1 MKTKLSKT
9 SKQDFL
15 NSYSIGL
22 KLRTLRN
29 EKRLTL
35 ASLSRD
41 TGYSTALLS
50 KLETDSM
57 VPTLPTLARICSV
70 YGIGLS
76 YFFSEPTYHALAITR
91 KAHISGGSRGPQ
103 KESAA
108 VKVTPLHVPASTGEL
123 VAKLLTLP
131 PGTAL
136 TVSERGLKSNIMAYV
151 LDGTLQLSLN
161 ASREVLE
168 PGDCVVLDTD
178 AFLVWSAVGDSPCH
192 ILSVS
197 QK

>member
-1 MKTKLSKT
+1 MKTQLSKT

-35 ASLSRD
+35 ASLSRE

-91 KAHISGGSRGPQ
+91 KAHIAGGSRGPRR
-103 KESAA
+103 ESAA
-108 VKVTPLHVPASTGEL
+108 VKVTPLHVPASTGKL

-161 ASREVLE
+161 ASREVLG

-178 AFLVWSAVGDSPCH
+178 AFLVWSAVGDSPCY

-197 QK
+197 PK